1 MKTIIRENKLSF
13 LIISLCLL
21 IIAIFSSLVIIY
33 DNLYIDSFVYEFL
46 INNFRCDFVDS
57 FMINIT
63 KLGDTNYVLLIS
75 SILFFIF
82 LFSIKDKFIS
92 LIYIVS
98 VSAIAG
104 INQGLKLMV
113 KRDRPNILRVV
124 EIGGYSFPSGHAM
137 VSTVLYGLIAYIAY
151 KFINKKWL
159 RNSLVF
165 INILVIILIGISRI
179 YLGVHYFTDV
189 FCGVLISVIFMVIVI
204 NILEKKCFSQN

>member
-1 MKTIIRENKLSF
+1 MKTIIRENKFSF
-13 LIISLCLL
+13 WIISLCLL
-21 IIAIFSSLVIIY
+21 VITIFSSLVIIY
-33 DNLYIDSFVYEFL
+33 DGLYIDSLVYEFL
-46 INNFRCDFVDS
+46 VNNFRCDFVDS

-63 KLGDTNYVLLIS
+63 KLGDTNYVLLIT

-82 LFSIKDKFIS
+82 LFGVKDKFIS
-92 LIYIVS
+92 FMFIFNVS
-98 VSAIAG
+98 VIAVV
-104 INQGLKLMV
+104 NQGLKLMI
-113 KRDRPNILRVV
+113 KRDRPNILRLV

-137 VSTVLYGLIAYIAY
+137 ASTVLYGLIAYIAY

-165 INILVIILIGISRI
+165 VNILVIILIGISRI

-189 FCGVLISVIFMVIVI
+189 FCGFLISVIFMVIVI

>member
-46 INNFRCDFVDS
+46 INNFRSDFVDS

-113 KRDRPNILRVV
+113 KRDRPNIFRLV

-189 FCGVLISVIFMVIVI
+189 FCGFLISVIFMVIVI

>member
-1 MKTIIRENKLSF
+1 MKTIIRENKFSF
-13 LIISLCLL
+13 WIISLCLL
-21 IIAIFSSLVIIY
+21 VITIFSSLVIIY
-33 DNLYIDSFVYEFL
+33 DGLYIDSLVYEFL
-46 INNFRCDFVDS
+46 VNNFRCDFVDS

-63 KLGDTNYVLLIS
+63 KLGDTNYVLLIT

-82 LFSIKDKFIS
+82 LFGVKDKFIS
-92 LIYIVS
+92 FMFIFNVS
-98 VSAIAG
+98 VIAVV
-104 INQGLKLMV
+104 NQGLKLMI
-113 KRDRPNILRVV
+113 KRDRPNILRLV

-165 INILVIILIGISRI
+165 VNILVIILIGISRI

-189 FCGVLISVIFMVIVI
+189 FCGFLISVIFMVIVI

>member
-113 KRDRPNILRVV
+113 KRDRPNILRLV

-151 KFINKKWL
+151 KFINFYV
-159 RNSLVF
+159 R
-165 INILVIILIGISRI
+165 IL
-179 YLGVHYFTDV
+179 YFST
-189 FCGVLISVIFMVIVI
+189 
-204 NILEKKCFSQN
+204 